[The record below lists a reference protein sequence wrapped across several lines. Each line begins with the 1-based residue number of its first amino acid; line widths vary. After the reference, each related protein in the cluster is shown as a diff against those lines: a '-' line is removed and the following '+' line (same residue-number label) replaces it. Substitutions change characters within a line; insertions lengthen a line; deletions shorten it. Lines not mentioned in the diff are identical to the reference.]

1 MSSKPVRLAYFVTHP
16 IQYQAPLLR
25 MIAADPSIE
34 LKVFFA
40 ANYSLQKHF
49 DPGFGREIAWDVD
62 LVSGYEHEVLPALN
76 PDAPLSVLHPMNY
89 GVVWRVLTGKFDV
102 IWCHSY
108 ARPPHLAALIAG
120 RLFGKKVFLRDEA
133 GRHSSNPPPLR
144 AFAKRCFLQV
154 LKPLLSGILT
164 IGTLNREFYAQHGF
178 PARKLF
184 SMPYA
189 VDNDWF
195 KARIGEA
202 AARRDEFRRELGIGP
217 DQQVVLFAA
226 KFQPRK
232 RGDDLIRAFG
242 KLVADGA
249 AQNTVLIM
257 VGEGEMNE
265 EWRAIAKEPG
275 PDKVR
280 FVGFKGML
288 ELPAYL
294 DLCDVFVIPS
304 SLEPWGLIL
313 NEVMNAAKPVIAA
326 NEVGSAYDLLKD
338 GENGYMV
345 ESGNVEQ
352 LADALR
358 KVLSDPDK
366 AKAMGARSLEI
377 IDGWSFERDVNGL
390 KDALRAYF
398 GDRVV

>member
-1 MSSKPVRLAYFVTHP
+1 MSRKPVRLAYFVTHP

-40 ANYSLQKHF
+40 TNHSLKTHF
-49 DPGFGREIAWDVD
+49 DAGFGREIAWDVD
-62 LVSGYEHEVLPALN
+62 LVGGYDHEVLPAFN
-76 PDAPLSVLHPMNY
+76 PDAPLSVLHPINY
-89 GVVWRVLTGKFDV
+89 GVVWRVLTGGFDA

-108 ARPPHLAALIAG
+108 ARPPHLAAIIAG
-120 RLFGKKVFLRDEA
+120 RLLGKKVFLRDEA

-144 AFAKRCFLQV
+144 AFAKRCFLTF
-154 LKPLLSGILT
+154 LKPMLSGILT
-164 IGTLNREFYAQHGF
+164 IGTLNREFYAGHGF

-195 KARIGEA
+195 RARIEEA
-202 AARRDEFRRELGIGP
+202 SRQRDEFRGELGIEPG
-217 DQQVVLFAA
+217 QQVVLFAA

-242 KLVADGA
+242 QIAADNSLGRPVLV
-249 AQNTVLIM
+249 M

-265 EWRAIAKEPG
+265 EWRALAEELAPG
-275 PDKVR
+275 RVR

-288 ELPAYL
+288 ELPAYF
-294 DLCDVFVIPS
+294 DVCDVFVIPS

-313 NEVMNAAKPVIAA
+313 NEVMNAAKPIIAA
-326 NEVGSAYDLLKD
+326 HEVGSAYDLLKD

-345 ESGNVEQ
+345 QSGAVDQ

-358 KVLSDPDK
+358 KVLADPDR
-366 AKAMGARSLEI
+366 AKAMGDRSLEI
-377 IDGWSFERDVNGL
+377 IRGWSFERDVEGL

-398 GDRVV
+398 GDRVI

>member
-1 MSSKPVRLAYFVTHP
+1 
-16 IQYQAPLLR
+16 
-25 MIAADPSIE
+25 
-34 LKVFFA
+34 
-40 ANYSLQKHF
+40 
-49 DPGFGREIAWDVD
+49 
-62 LVSGYEHEVLPALN
+62 
-76 PDAPLSVLHPMNY
+76 
-89 GVVWRVLTGKFDV
+89 
-102 IWCHSY
+102 
-108 ARPPHLAALIAG
+108 
-120 RLFGKKVFLRDEA
+120 
-133 GRHSSNPPPLR
+133 
-144 AFAKRCFLQV
+144 
-154 LKPLLSGILT
+154 
-164 IGTLNREFYAQHGF
+164 
-178 PARKLF
+178 
-184 SMPYA
+184 
-189 VDNDWF
+189 
-195 KARIGEA
+195 
-202 AARRDEFRRELGIGP
+202 
-217 DQQVVLFAA
+217 
-226 KFQPRK
+226 
-232 RGDDLIRAFG
+232 
-242 KLVADGA
+242 
-249 AQNTVLIM
+249 
-257 VGEGEMNE
+257 MNE
-265 EWRAIAKEPG
+265 EWRAIATEPG

-358 KVLSDPDK
+358 KVLSAPDK